1 MEWIDLDQDRGRWQA
16 LCKGSNEPEGYIK
29 CGEFLD

>member
-1 MEWIDLDQDRGRWQA
+1 MDQIELTQERDGVA
-16 LCKGSNEPEGYIK
+16 DSECGDELLGYIK